1 MGISAYNTYKILG
14 YDMLIDKDLK
24 VHVIEVSGRPQL
36 QNAIIDKAVNRPM
49 LSELLKIV
57 GFHIPTTA
65 ANYRQF
71 IADKFDLGP
80 DYGVNG
86 HSIMYPVTH
95 NFRVYTKVE
104 DNEDTI
110 KQKLYNS
117 CTTDRHSYL
126 DNILE
131 ELAPNDVRTL
141 IKAEEELNQTSH
153 FTRLFPSPTSHKYFQ
168 YFYEGIPYYDKLL
181 DAWEFKYHDQRSKAI
196 RRLKMLCSKAVHL

>member
-1 MGISAYNTYKILG
+1 
-14 YDMLIDKDLK
+14 MLIDKDLK
-24 VHVIEVSGRPQL
+24 VHVIEVNGRPQL

-65 ANYRQF
+65 ANYRQFIAGNYNYIFQILNQISAAVYMLHIGIFF

-117 CTTDRHSYL
+117 CTTDRH
-126 DNILE
+126 
-131 ELAPNDVRTL
+131 
-141 IKAEEELNQTSH
+141 
-153 FTRLFPSPTSHKYFQ
+153 RL
-168 YFYEGIPYYDKLL
+168 
-181 DAWEFKYHDQRSKAI
+181 
-196 RRLKMLCSKAVHL
+196 V